1 MPAPSLRLALLLALL
16 LAGCRS
22 TYDAA
27 YFRTMEALG
36 REKREILVDRVD
48 EARESQEEARDEF
61 ASALDAFSALTGFD
75 GGELE
80 TLYRRLDDAYERST
94 ERAEAVAER
103 IDGVERVAEALFE
116 EWERELDEYS
126 DDRLRRASA
135 EQLRQ
140 TRRRYEALLAA
151 MHRAEASMQPVLDA
165 FQDQV
170 LFLKHNLNARAVA
183 ALEDTA
189 GALETDVAA
198 LIAEMET
205 AIAEAERFIDDMQG
219 GP

>member
-48 EARESQEEARDEF
+48 EARESQEEARDQF

-94 ERAEAVAER
+94 ERADAVAER

-116 EWERELDEYS
+116 EWERELDAYS